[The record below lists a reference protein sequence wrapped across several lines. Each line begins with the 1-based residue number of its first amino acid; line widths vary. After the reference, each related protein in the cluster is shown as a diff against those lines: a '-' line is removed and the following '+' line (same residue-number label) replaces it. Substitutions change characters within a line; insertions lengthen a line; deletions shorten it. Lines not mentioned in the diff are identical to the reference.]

1 MFKSRTLL
9 YHVLLNI
16 NKRHTQSCTCHRQ
29 YITVFTPISNY
40 IETDETSMIIVLALR
55 PEVLLFCWSVLSF
68 TNLSRWNVE
77 LLTYLNPTPSLYIEL
92 TRLTLMC
99 TQPDMIVKLSK
110 YFPSKNPIKPFVFWD
125 W

>member
-1 MFKSRTLL
+1 MQEKNKIKLFCVASCASSVKQNWYLVIQVFKSRSLL

-55 PEVLLFCWSVLSF
+55 PEVLLFCWSV
-68 TNLSRWNVE
+68 
-77 LLTYLNPTPSLYIEL
+77 
-92 TRLTLMC
+92 
-99 TQPDMIVKLSK
+99 
-110 YFPSKNPIKPFVFWD
+110 
-125 W
+125 